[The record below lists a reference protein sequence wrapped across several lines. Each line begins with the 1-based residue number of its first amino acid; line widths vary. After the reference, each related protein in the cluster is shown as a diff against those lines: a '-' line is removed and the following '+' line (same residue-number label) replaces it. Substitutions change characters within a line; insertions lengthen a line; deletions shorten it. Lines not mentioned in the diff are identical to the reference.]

1 MFIES
6 EQSGMIEAGDRRRLD
21 RLFEALA
28 HPQRRVVLCA
38 LHEGDG
44 AQKTIDELTAQVV
57 SQTPSL
63 TEPEA
68 RTALRHAHLPKLDDF
83 GLLSYDSDGGLVRYE
98 GEPAVE
104 AILSTGLL
112 DAPER

>member
-1 MFIES
+1 MS
-6 EQSGMIEAGDRRRLD
+6 ERTSDPRRLD
-21 RLFEALA
+21 CLFEAFA

-44 AQKTIDELTAQVV
+44 TERTIEELATRVV

-68 RTALRHAHLPKLDDF
+68 RTALRHAHLPKLDDS
-83 GLLSYDSDGGLVRYE
+83 GLLSYDRDGGLVRYE

-112 DAPER
+112 DARET